1 MIGNSDDE
9 INLSNQLLLTNR
21 HFENPRKAFAN
32 SSSTAIKLSKT
43 QLSNVIRSEG
53 LPGPLLKTGL
63 PSIKNLI
70 KPLIKVI

>member
-9 INLSNQLLLTNR
+9 INLSHQLLLTNR

-32 SSSTAIKLSKT
+32 SSSTAINLSKT
-43 QLSNVIRSEG
+43 QLSNMIRSER
-53 LPGPLLKTGL
+53 LLGPLLKTGL

-70 KPLIKVI
+70 KPLLNVF

>member
-9 INLSNQLLLTNR
+9 INLSHQLWLTNR

>member
-9 INLSNQLLLTNR
+9 INLSHQLLLTNR
-21 HFENPRKAFAN
+21 HFENPRKTFAN

-53 LPGPLLKTGL
+53 LLGPLLKTGL

-70 KPLIKVI
+70 KPLLKVF